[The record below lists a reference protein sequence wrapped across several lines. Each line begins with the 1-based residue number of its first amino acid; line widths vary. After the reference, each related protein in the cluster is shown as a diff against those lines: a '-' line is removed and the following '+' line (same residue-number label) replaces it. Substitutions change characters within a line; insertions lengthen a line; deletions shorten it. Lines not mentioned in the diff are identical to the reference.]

1 MESWRR
7 MKERC
12 VAHRSSGRL
21 RGRGRWMAEEGRR
34 CGRRV
39 VEGRGGG
46 GGGGRWFVEA
56 RKSKTVVRLPRVWM
70 CRCGLAWMG
79 GCTRRAVSGVGDKLL
94 HIARG
99 ARSSPFWP
107 ATLARLGGAA
117 GRRGARQSRQC
128 RPRTSHALASF
139 GLPRRSCRLPSTP
152 PSKHP
157 RQVKYACPHPSS
169 LPSPSPLLLLHAA

>member
-56 RKSKTVVRLPRVWM
+56 RKSKTVVRLPRAWM
-70 CRCGLAWMG
+70 CGCGLAWMG

-107 ATLARLGGAA
+107 ATLQGLA
-117 GRRGARQSRQC
+117 GPREGVVHGSQGSVDRG
-128 RPRTSHALASF
+128 HALASSR
-139 GLPRRSCRLPSTP
+139 LPRRSCRLPSTP